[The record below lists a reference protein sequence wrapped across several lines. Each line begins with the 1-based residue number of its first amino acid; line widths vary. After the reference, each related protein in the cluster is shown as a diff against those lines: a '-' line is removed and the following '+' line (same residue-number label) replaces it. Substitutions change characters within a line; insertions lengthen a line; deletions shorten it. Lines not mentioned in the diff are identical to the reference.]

1 MDDEIR
7 VELER
12 IRDEDRRQN
21 RRLELLEESIKA
33 IQELTISV
41 HTLAHDMQQMLE
53 EQRSQGKRLG
63 QLEDE
68 PAKSWKQAKTT
79 LITAALS
86 ALAGSLVSGL
96 MFTLSQVI
104 H

>member
-41 HTLAHDMQQMLE
+41 HTLAHDMQQML
-53 EQRSQGKRLG
+53 
-63 QLEDE
+63 
-68 PAKSWKQAKTT
+68 
-79 LITAALS
+79 
-86 ALAGSLVSGL
+86 
-96 MFTLSQVI
+96 
-104 H
+104 